1 MRANRVLMVVM
12 TVFIS
17 AGAYA
22 QTQPHAVR
30 PKLTPEQR
38 EARKAERQAK
48 LAQMTP
54 AERKAFKLSH
64 RDRVQAR
71 LNAMTPE
78 QRAQFMERKRQ
89 RKALKSQEGN

>member
-12 TVFIS
+12 TLFIS

-22 QTQPHAVR
+22 QTQGPAGR
-30 PKLTPEQR
+30 PKPTPEQR
-38 EARKAERQAK
+38 EARKAERQAR

-54 AERKAFKLSH
+54 AERKAFKQSH
-64 RDRVQAR
+64 RERLQAR
-71 LNAMTPE
+71 LNGMTPE
-78 QRAQFMERKRQ
+78 QRTQFMERKRQ